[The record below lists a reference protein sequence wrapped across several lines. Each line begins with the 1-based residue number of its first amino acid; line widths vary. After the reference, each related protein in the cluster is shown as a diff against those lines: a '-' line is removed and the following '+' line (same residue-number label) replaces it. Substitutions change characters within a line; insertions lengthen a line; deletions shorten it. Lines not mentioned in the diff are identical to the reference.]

1 MVELEQR
8 EVLGQDF
15 KIYGDKEN
23 PLFLAKDV
31 KDWIEHSD
39 VSTMLRKIDQ
49 DEKETNNVCTLGGNQ
64 QAWFLTEDGLYEV
77 LMQSRKPIAKDI
89 AEIHGEELKRI
100 NQIINRNREEF
111 EDGID
116 IIDLKGCENFEVT
129 ICNHGLFTQNAI
141 NRASNIY
148 LLSEQGYM
156 ALVMLMRTDK
166 AKEIRK
172 QLRKEYFYL
181 KEEVQAV
188 TKIAEST
195 EETLKK
201 LNEHRFSNKRTIKTF
216 ENTDIL
222 HMPNLLLDF
231 NDYINTLPPIKR
243 LPLYKSGI
251 KGIERA
257 VNKMASNPA
266 MLPYICIA
274 NNNKELLLKA
284 KNKLENKR
292 NGGLK
297 TGLKKKITALEQTI
311 ESIAPNFSKYKCVDT
326 HGMSVNHLFE
336 TKIDLSTDR
345 LITTKTAMYRKWL
358 DKFPIEQIEG
368 FENVDWS
375 KEVNLYLKFIA
386 KDGYDADNLIKSF
399 VDTLSK
405 YYNKGEDNTVQIK
418 EAVIIDRC
426 KNYNDGK
433 IYFYMCN

>member
-1 MVELEQR
+1 MGLELPNIFGGFGE
-8 EVLGQDF
+8 
-15 KIYGDKEN
+15 DKKCI
-23 PLFLAKDV
+23 LAKTV
-31 KDWIEHSD
+31 
-39 VSTMLRKIDQ
+39 
-49 DEKETNNVCTLGGNQ
+49 
-64 QAWFLTEDGLYEV
+64 
-77 LMQSRKPIAKDI
+77 
-89 AEIHGEELKRI
+89 AEIHEVDLKRI
-100 NQIINRNREEF
+100 NELIKRNRDEF
-111 EDGID
+111 EDGVD
-116 IIDLKGCENFEVT
+116 IIDLKQTVAENDRSKNLVNMLT
-129 ICNHGLFTQNAI
+129 DVGYSSQNI
-141 NRASNIY
+141 KVSSNIY

-172 QLRKEYFYL
+172 QLRREYFYL

-188 TKIAEST
+188 TKIAESN

-231 NDYINTLPPIKR
+231 NNYINTLSPVKR
-243 LPLYKSGI
+243 LPLYKSAI

-311 ESIAPNFSKYKCVDT
+311 ESIAPSFSKYKCVDI

-336 TKIDLSTDR
+336 TKIDLFTDK
-345 LITTKTAMYRKWL
+345 LITTKTVAYRRWL
-358 DKFPIEQIEG
+358 NDFPLEQIEG

-375 KEVNLYLKFIA
+375 KEVNLYLKFVA
-386 KDGYDADNLIKSF
+386 KEGYDADNLIKSF

-426 KNYNDGK
+426 KDYNEGK

>member
-1 MVELEQR
+1 MTNEKLIKNLEIKGTTEFMGMELPNIYGGF
-8 EVLGQDF
+8 GQD
-15 KIYGDKEN
+15 KKCI
-23 PLFLAKDV
+23 LAKDV
-31 KDWIEHSD
+31 
-39 VSTMLRKIDQ
+39 
-49 DEKETNNVCTLGGNQ
+49 
-64 QAWFLTEDGLYEV
+64 
-77 LMQSRKPIAKDI
+77 
-89 AEIHGEELKRI
+89 AEIHKVELKE
-100 NQIINRNREEF
+100 INRLINNNIEEF

-116 IIDLKGCENFEVT
+116 IIDLNCSDYYSPQFLKELG
-129 ICNHGLFTQNAI
+129 FTKMQVSKAK
-141 NRASNIY
+141 NIY

-195 EETLKK
+195 AETLKK

-222 HMPNLLLDF
+222 HMPNLLLEF
-231 NDYINTLPPIKR
+231 NNYINTLPAVKR
-243 LPLYKSGI
+243 LPLYKSAI
-251 KGIERA
+251 KGIDRA
-257 VNKMASNPA
+257 VDKIGSNPV
-266 MLPYICIA
+266 MLPYVCIA

-311 ESIAPNFSKYKCVDT
+311 ESIAPSFSKYKCVDV

-336 TKIDLSTDR
+336 TKIDLFTDK
-345 LITTKTAMYRKWL
+345 LITTKTVAYRKWL
-358 DKFPIEQIEG
+358 DKFPIEQIKG

-386 KDGYDADNLIKSF
+386 KDKYDADNLIKSF

-426 KNYNDGK
+426 KEYSEGK

>member
-1 MVELEQR
+1 MINEKLIKNLEIKGTTEFMGLELPNIYGGF
-8 EVLGQDF
+8 GQD
-15 KIYGDKEN
+15 KKCI
-23 PLFLAKDV
+23 LAKDV
-31 KDWIEHSD
+31 
-39 VSTMLRKIDQ
+39 
-49 DEKETNNVCTLGGNQ
+49 
-64 QAWFLTEDGLYEV
+64 
-77 LMQSRKPIAKDI
+77 
-89 AEIHGEELKRI
+89 AEIHKVELKE
-100 NQIINRNREEF
+100 INRLINNNIEEF

-116 IIDLKGCENFEVT
+116 IIDLNCSDYYSPQFLKELG
-129 ICNHGLFTQNAI
+129 FTKMQVSKAK
-141 NRASNIY
+141 NIY

>member
-1 MVELEQR
+1 MTNEKLIKNLEIKGTTEFMGLELPNIYGGF
-8 EVLGQDF
+8 GQD
-15 KIYGDKEN
+15 KKCI
-23 PLFLAKDV
+23 LAKDV
-31 KDWIEHSD
+31 
-39 VSTMLRKIDQ
+39 
-49 DEKETNNVCTLGGNQ
+49 
-64 QAWFLTEDGLYEV
+64 
-77 LMQSRKPIAKDI
+77 
-89 AEIHGEELKRI
+89 AEIHKVELKE
-100 NQIINRNREEF
+100 INRLINNNIEEF

-116 IIDLKGCENFEVT
+116 IIDLNCSDYYSPQFLKELG
-129 ICNHGLFTQNAI
+129 FTKMQVSKAK
-141 NRASNIY
+141 NIY

-181 KEEVQAV
+181 KEEVQAI

-231 NDYINTLPPIKR
+231 NNYINTLSPVKR
-243 LPLYKSGI
+243 LPLYKSAI

-311 ESIAPNFSKYKCVDT
+311 ESIAPSFSKYKCVDI

-336 TKIDLSTDR
+336 TKIDLFTDK
-345 LITTKTAMYRKWL
+345 LITTKTVAYRRWL
-358 DKFPIEQIEG
+358 NDFPLEQIEG

-375 KEVNLYLKFIA
+375 KEVNLYLKFVA
-386 KDGYDADNLIKSF
+386 KEGYDADNLIKSF

-426 KNYNDGK
+426 KDYNEGK

>member
-1 MVELEQR
+1 MTNEKLIKNLEVKGTTEFMGMELPNIYGGF
-8 EVLGQDF
+8 GQD
-15 KIYGDKEN
+15 KKCI
-23 PLFLAKDV
+23 LAKDV
-31 KDWIEHSD
+31 
-39 VSTMLRKIDQ
+39 
-49 DEKETNNVCTLGGNQ
+49 
-64 QAWFLTEDGLYEV
+64 
-77 LMQSRKPIAKDI
+77 
-89 AEIHGEELKRI
+89 AEIHKVELKE
-100 NQIINRNREEF
+100 INRLINNNIEEF

-116 IIDLKGCENFEVT
+116 IIDLNCSDCYSPQFLKELG
-129 ICNHGLFTQNAI
+129 FTKMQVSKAK
-141 NRASNIY
+141 NIY

-172 QLRKEYFYL
+172 QLRREYFYL

-195 EETLKK
+195 AETLKK

-222 HMPNLLLDF
+222 HMPNLLLEF
-231 NDYINTLPPIKR
+231 NNYINTLPAIKR
-243 LPLYKSGI
+243 LPLYKSAI

-257 VNKMASNPA
+257 VNKMASNPT

-311 ESIAPNFSKYKCVDT
+311 ESIAPNFSKYKCVDI

-336 TKIDLSTDR
+336 TKIDLFTDR
-345 LITTKTAMYRKWL
+345 LITTKTVAYRRWL
-358 DKFPIEQIEG
+358 NDFPLEELKG
-368 FENVDWS
+368 FEDIDWS
-375 KEVNLYLKFIA
+375 KEVNLYLKFVA
-386 KDGYDADNLIKSF
+386 KEGYDADNLIKSF

>member
-1 MVELEQR
+1 MTNEKLIKNLEVKGTTKFMGLELPNIYGGF
-8 EVLGQDF
+8 GQD
-15 KIYGDKEN
+15 KKCI
-23 PLFLAKDV
+23 L
-31 KDWIEHSD
+31 
-39 VSTMLRKIDQ
+39 
-49 DEKETNNVCTLGGNQ
+49 
-64 QAWFLTEDGLYEV
+64 
-77 LMQSRKPIAKDI
+77 AKDI
-89 AEIHGEELKRI
+89 AEIHETRIDKVNELI
-100 NQIINRNREEF
+100 NNNIDEF
-111 EDGID
+111 EFGVD
-116 IIDLKGCENFEVT
+116 IIDLKVNLTKVYNLKELG
-129 ICNHGLFTQNAI
+129 FTKMQVSKAK
-141 NRASNIY
+141 NIY
-148 LLSEQGYM
+148 LLSEQGYV

-172 QLRKEYFYL
+172 QLRREYFYL

-188 TKIAEST
+188 TKIAESN
-195 EETLKK
+195 EKTLKK

-222 HMPNLLLDF
+222 HMPNLILEF
-231 NDYINTLPPIKR
+231 NDYINTLPAIKR

-311 ESIAPNFSKYKCVDT
+311 EAIAPDFSKYKCVNV
-326 HGMSVNHLFE
+326 HGMSVNHLFV
-336 TKIDLSTDR
+336 TKIDPFTDK
-345 LITTKTAMYRKWL
+345 LITTKTAIYRKWL
-358 DKFPIEQIEG
+358 EKFPMEQIKG
-368 FENVDWS
+368 FETVDWS
-375 KEVNLYLKFIA
+375 KEVNLYLKFVA
-386 KDGYDADNLIKSF
+386 KNKYDADNLIKSF

-405 YYNKGEDNTVQIK
+405 FYNCGEDNTVQIK

-426 KNYNDGK
+426 KDYSEGK

>member
-1 MVELEQR
+1 MTNEKLIKNLEVKGTTEFMGLELPNIFGGFGE
-8 EVLGQDF
+8 
-15 KIYGDKEN
+15 DKKCI
-23 PLFLAKDV
+23 LAKTV
-31 KDWIEHSD
+31 
-39 VSTMLRKIDQ
+39 
-49 DEKETNNVCTLGGNQ
+49 
-64 QAWFLTEDGLYEV
+64 
-77 LMQSRKPIAKDI
+77 
-89 AEIHGEELKRI
+89 AEIHEVDLKRI
-100 NQIINRNREEF
+100 NELIKRNRDEF
-111 EDGID
+111 EDGVD
-116 IIDLKGCENFEVT
+116 IIDLKQTVAENDRSKNLVNMLT
-129 ICNHGLFTQNAI
+129 DVGYSSQNI
-141 NRASNIY
+141 KVSSNIY

-172 QLRKEYFYL
+172 QLRREYFYL

-188 TKIAEST
+188 TKIAESN

-231 NDYINTLPPIKR
+231 NNYINTLSPVKR
-243 LPLYKSGI
+243 LPLYKSAI

-257 VNKMASNPA
+257 VNKMASNPT

-311 ESIAPNFSKYKCVDT
+311 ESIAPSFSKYKCVDT

-336 TKIDLSTDR
+336 TKIDPFTDR

-358 DKFPIEQIEG
+358 DKFPTEQIEG

-375 KEVNLYLKFIA
+375 KEVNLYLKFVA
-386 KDGYDADNLIKSF
+386 KEGYDADNLIKSF

-405 YYNKGEDNTVQIK
+405 FYNCGEDNTVQIK

-426 KNYNDGK
+426 KDYNEGK

>member
-1 MVELEQR
+1 MTNEKLIKNLEIKGTTEFMGLELPNIYGGF
-8 EVLGQDF
+8 GQD
-15 KIYGDKEN
+15 KKCI
-23 PLFLAKDV
+23 LAKDV
-31 KDWIEHSD
+31 
-39 VSTMLRKIDQ
+39 
-49 DEKETNNVCTLGGNQ
+49 
-64 QAWFLTEDGLYEV
+64 
-77 LMQSRKPIAKDI
+77 
-89 AEIHGEELKRI
+89 AEIHKVELKE
-100 NQIINRNREEF
+100 INRLINNNIEEF

-116 IIDLKGCENFEVT
+116 IIDLNCSDYYSPQFLKELG
-129 ICNHGLFTQNAI
+129 FTKMQVSKAK
-141 NRASNIY
+141 NIY

-181 KEEVQAV
+181 KEEVQAI

-231 NDYINTLPPIKR
+231 NDYINTLPAIKR
-243 LPLYKSGI
+243 LTLYKSAI
-251 KGIERA
+251 KGIDRA
-257 VNKMASNPA
+257 VDKIGSNPV
-266 MLPYICIA
+266 MLPYVCIA

-405 YYNKGEDNTVQIK
+405 FYNKGEDNTVQIK

-426 KNYNDGK
+426 KEYSEGK

>member
-1 MVELEQR
+1 MTNEKLIKNLEIKGTTEFMGMELSNIYGGF
-8 EVLGQDF
+8 GQD
-15 KIYGDKEN
+15 KKCI
-23 PLFLAKDV
+23 LV
-31 KDWIEHSD
+31 
-39 VSTMLRKIDQ
+39 
-49 DEKETNNVCTLGGNQ
+49 
-64 QAWFLTEDGLYEV
+64 
-77 LMQSRKPIAKDI
+77 KDI
-89 AEIHGEELKRI
+89 ANIHGEEVKE
-100 NQIINRNREEF
+100 INRLINNNIEEF
-111 EDGID
+111 EIGID
-116 IIDLKGCENFEVT
+116 IIDLNCSDYYSPQFLKELG
-129 ICNHGLFTQNAI
+129 FTKMQVSKAK
-141 NRASNIY
+141 NIY

-172 QLRKEYFYL
+172 QLRREYFYL

-216 ENTDIL
+216 ENAEAL
-222 HMPNLLLDF
+222 YMPNLILEF
-231 NDYINTLPPIKR
+231 NDYINTLSAIKR
-243 LPLYKSGI
+243 LPLIKSAI

-257 VNKMASNPA
+257 VDKIDSNPI

-311 ESIAPNFSKYKCVDT
+311 EAIAPDFSKYKCVDL

-336 TKIDLSTDR
+336 TKIDPFTDK

-358 DKFPIEQIEG
+358 DKFPIEQIKG
-368 FENVDWS
+368 FETVDWS
-375 KEVNLYLKFIA
+375 KEVNLYLKFVA
-386 KDGYDADNLIKSF
+386 KNKYDADNLIKSF

-405 YYNKGEDNTVQIK
+405 FYNKGEDNTVQIK

-426 KNYNDGK
+426 KSYNDGK

>member
-1 MVELEQR
+1 MTNEKLIKNLEIKGTTEFMGMELPNIYGGF
-8 EVLGQDF
+8 GQD
-15 KIYGDKEN
+15 KKCI
-23 PLFLAKDV
+23 LAKDV
-31 KDWIEHSD
+31 
-39 VSTMLRKIDQ
+39 
-49 DEKETNNVCTLGGNQ
+49 
-64 QAWFLTEDGLYEV
+64 
-77 LMQSRKPIAKDI
+77 AKV
-89 AEIHGEELKRI
+89 HKVELKE
-100 NQIINRNREEF
+100 INRLINNNIEEF

-116 IIDLKGCENFEVT
+116 IIDLKTGDYKEPVLEN
-129 ICNHGLFTQNAI
+129 GLITKAQWGNAK
-141 NRASNIY
+141 NIY

-172 QLRKEYFYL
+172 QLRREYFYL
-181 KEEVQAV
+181 KEEVQAI

-195 EETLKK
+195 AETLKK

-222 HMPNLLLDF
+222 HMPNLLLEF
-231 NDYINTLPPIKR
+231 NNYINTLPPIKR
-243 LPLYKSGI
+243 LTLYKSAI
-251 KGIERA
+251 KGIDRA
-257 VNKMASNPA
+257 VDKIGSNPV
-266 MLPYICIA
+266 MLPYVCIA

-311 ESIAPNFSKYKCVDT
+311 ESIAPNFSKYKCVDI

-336 TKIDLSTDR
+336 TKIDLFTDR
-345 LITTKTAMYRKWL
+345 LITTKTVAYRRWL
-358 DKFPIEQIEG
+358 NDFPLEELKG
-368 FENVDWS
+368 FEDIDWS
-375 KEVNLYLKFIA
+375 KEVNLYLKFVA
-386 KDGYDADNLIKSF
+386 KEGYDADNLIKSF

-426 KNYNDGK
+426 KDYNEGK

>member
-1 MVELEQR
+1 MTNEKLIKNLEVKGTTEFMGVELPNIFGGF
-8 EVLGQDF
+8 GQD
-15 KIYGDKEN
+15 KKCI
-23 PLFLAKDV
+23 L
-31 KDWIEHSD
+31 
-39 VSTMLRKIDQ
+39 
-49 DEKETNNVCTLGGNQ
+49 
-64 QAWFLTEDGLYEV
+64 
-77 LMQSRKPIAKDI
+77 AKDI
-89 AEIHGEELKRI
+89 AEIHKVELKE
-100 NQIINRNREEF
+100 INRLINNNIEEF

-116 IIDLKGCENFEVT
+116 IIDLNCSDYYSPQFLKELG
-129 ICNHGLFTQNAI
+129 FTKMQVSKAK
-141 NRASNIY
+141 NIY

-195 EETLKK
+195 AETLKK

-222 HMPNLLLDF
+222 HMPNLLLEF
-231 NDYINTLPPIKR
+231 NNYINTLPAIKR
-243 LPLYKSGI
+243 LPLYKSAI
-251 KGIERA
+251 KGIDRA
-257 VNKMASNPA
+257 VDKIGSNPV
-266 MLPYICIA
+266 MLPYVCIA

-311 ESIAPNFSKYKCVDT
+311 ESIAPSFSKYKCVDI

-336 TKIDLSTDR
+336 TKIDLFTDK
-345 LITTKTAMYRKWL
+345 LITTKTVAYRRWL
-358 DKFPIEQIEG
+358 NDFPLEQIEG
-368 FENVDWS
+368 FENVDWT
-375 KEVNLYLKFIA
+375 KEVNLYLKFVA
-386 KDGYDADNLIKSF
+386 KEGYDADNLIKSF

-426 KNYNDGK
+426 KEYSEGK

>member
-1 MVELEQR
+1 MTNEKLIKNLEIKGTTEFMGLELPNIYGGF
-8 EVLGQDF
+8 GQD
-15 KIYGDKEN
+15 KKCI
-23 PLFLAKDV
+23 LAKDV
-31 KDWIEHSD
+31 
-39 VSTMLRKIDQ
+39 
-49 DEKETNNVCTLGGNQ
+49 
-64 QAWFLTEDGLYEV
+64 
-77 LMQSRKPIAKDI
+77 
-89 AEIHGEELKRI
+89 AEIHKVELKE
-100 NQIINRNREEF
+100 INRLINNNIEEF

-116 IIDLKGCENFEVT
+116 IIDLNCSDYYSPQFLKELG
-129 ICNHGLFTQNAI
+129 FTKMQVSKAK
-141 NRASNIY
+141 NIY

-195 EETLKK
+195 AETLKK

-231 NDYINTLPPIKR
+231 NNYINTLPAIKR
-243 LPLYKSGI
+243 LPLYKSSI

-257 VNKMASNPA
+257 VNKMASNPT

-336 TKIDLSTDR
+336 TKIDLFTDR
-345 LITTKTAMYRKWL
+345 LITTKTVAYRRWL
-358 DKFPIEQIEG
+358 NDFPLEELKG
-368 FENVDWS
+368 FEDIDWT

-386 KDGYDADNLIKSF
+386 KEGYDADNLIKSF

>member
-1 MVELEQR
+1 MINEKLIKNLEIKGTTEFMGLELPNIYGGF
-8 EVLGQDF
+8 GQD
-15 KIYGDKEN
+15 KKCI
-23 PLFLAKDV
+23 LAKDV
-31 KDWIEHSD
+31 
-39 VSTMLRKIDQ
+39 
-49 DEKETNNVCTLGGNQ
+49 
-64 QAWFLTEDGLYEV
+64 
-77 LMQSRKPIAKDI
+77 
-89 AEIHGEELKRI
+89 AEIHKVELKE
-100 NQIINRNREEF
+100 INRLINNNIEEF

-116 IIDLKGCENFEVT
+116 IIDLNCSDYYSPQFLKELG
-129 ICNHGLFTQNAI
+129 FTKMQVSKAK
-141 NRASNIY
+141 NIY

-201 LNEHRFSNKRTIKTF
+201 LNKHRFSNKRTIKTF

>member
-1 MVELEQR
+1 MTNEKLIKNLEVKGTTEFMGMELPNIYGGF
-8 EVLGQDF
+8 GQD
-15 KIYGDKEN
+15 KKCI
-23 PLFLAKDV
+23 LAKDV
-31 KDWIEHSD
+31 
-39 VSTMLRKIDQ
+39 
-49 DEKETNNVCTLGGNQ
+49 
-64 QAWFLTEDGLYEV
+64 
-77 LMQSRKPIAKDI
+77 
-89 AEIHGEELKRI
+89 AEIHKVELKE
-100 NQIINRNREEF
+100 INRLINNNIEEF

-116 IIDLKGCENFEVT
+116 IIDLNCSDYYSPQFLKELG
-129 ICNHGLFTQNAI
+129 FTKMQVSKAK
-141 NRASNIY
+141 NIY

-181 KEEVQAV
+181 KEEVQAI

-195 EETLKK
+195 AETLKK

-222 HMPNLLLDF
+222 HMPNLLLEF
-231 NDYINTLPPIKR
+231 NNYINTLPAIKR

-311 ESIAPNFSKYKCVDT
+311 ESIAPSFSKYKCVDI

-336 TKIDLSTDR
+336 TKIDLFTDR
-345 LITTKTAMYRKWL
+345 LITTKTVAYRRWL
-358 DKFPIEQIEG
+358 NDFPLEQIEG
-368 FENVDWS
+368 FENVDWT
-375 KEVNLYLKFIA
+375 KEVNLYLKFVA
-386 KDGYDADNLIKSF
+386 KEGYDADNLIKSF

-426 KNYNDGK
+426 KEYSEGK

>member
-1 MVELEQR
+1 MTNEKLIKNLEIKGTTEFMGMELPNIFGGF
-8 EVLGQDF
+8 GQD
-15 KIYGDKEN
+15 KKCI
-23 PLFLAKDV
+23 L
-31 KDWIEHSD
+31 
-39 VSTMLRKIDQ
+39 
-49 DEKETNNVCTLGGNQ
+49 
-64 QAWFLTEDGLYEV
+64 
-77 LMQSRKPIAKDI
+77 AKDI
-89 AEIHGEELKRI
+89 AEIHETRIDKVNELI
-100 NQIINRNREEF
+100 NNNIDEF
-111 EDGID
+111 EFGVD
-116 IIDLKGCENFEVT
+116 IIDLKVNLSTDYNFKT
-129 ICNHGLFTQNAI
+129 LGFTKMQVSKAK
-141 NRASNIY
+141 NIY

-172 QLRKEYFYL
+172 QLRREYFYL

-195 EETLKK
+195 AETLKK

-222 HMPNLLLDF
+222 HMPNLLLEF
-231 NDYINTLPPIKR
+231 NNYINTLPAIKR
-243 LPLYKSGI
+243 LPLYKSAI
-251 KGIERA
+251 KGIDRA
-257 VNKMASNPA
+257 VDKIGSNPV
-266 MLPYICIA
+266 MLPYVCIA

-311 ESIAPNFSKYKCVDT
+311 ESIAPNFSKYKCVDV

-336 TKIDLSTDR
+336 TKIDLFTDK
-345 LITTKTAMYRKWL
+345 LITTKTVAYRRWL
-358 DKFPIEQIEG
+358 NDFPLEELKG

-375 KEVNLYLKFIA
+375 KEVNLYLKFVA
-386 KDGYDADNLIKSF
+386 KEGYDADNLIKSF

>member
-1 MVELEQR
+1 MTNEKLIKNLEIKGITNFMGMELPNIYGGF
-8 EVLGQDF
+8 GQD
-15 KIYGDKEN
+15 KKCI
-23 PLFLAKDV
+23 LAKTV
-31 KDWIEHSD
+31 
-39 VSTMLRKIDQ
+39 
-49 DEKETNNVCTLGGNQ
+49 
-64 QAWFLTEDGLYEV
+64 
-77 LMQSRKPIAKDI
+77 
-89 AEIHGEELKRI
+89 AEIHEVDLKRI
-100 NQIINRNREEF
+100 NQIINRNRTEF
-111 EDGID
+111 EDGVD
-116 IIDLKGCENFEVT
+116 ILDLKQTVTDCNRSENLVNMLT
-129 ICNHGLFTQNAI
+129 DVGYSSQNI
-141 NRASNIY
+141 KVSSNIY

-172 QLRKEYFYL
+172 QLRREYFYL

-222 HMPNLLLDF
+222 HMPNLLLEF
-231 NDYINTLPPIKR
+231 NDYINTLPAVKR
-243 LPLYKSGI
+243 LPLYKSAI
-251 KGIERA
+251 KGIDRA

-311 ESIAPNFSKYKCVDT
+311 ESIAPNFSKYKCVDI

-336 TKIDLSTDR
+336 TKIDLFTDK
-345 LITTKTAMYRKWL
+345 LITTKTVAYRRWL
-358 DKFPIEQIEG
+358 NDFPIEQIEG

-375 KEVNLYLKFIA
+375 KEVNLYLKFVA
-386 KDGYDADNLIKSF
+386 KEGYDADNLIKSF

>member
-1 MVELEQR
+1 MTNEKLIKNLEIKGTTEFMGLELPNIYGGF
-8 EVLGQDF
+8 GQD
-15 KIYGDKEN
+15 KKCI
-23 PLFLAKDV
+23 LAKDV
-31 KDWIEHSD
+31 
-39 VSTMLRKIDQ
+39 
-49 DEKETNNVCTLGGNQ
+49 
-64 QAWFLTEDGLYEV
+64 
-77 LMQSRKPIAKDI
+77 
-89 AEIHGEELKRI
+89 AEIHKVQSKE
-100 NQIINRNREEF
+100 INRLINNNIEEF

-116 IIDLKGCENFEVT
+116 IIDLNCSDYYSPQFLKELG
-129 ICNHGLFTQNAI
+129 FTKMQVSKAK
-141 NRASNIY
+141 NIY

-181 KEEVQAV
+181 KEEVQAI

-231 NDYINTLPPIKR
+231 NNYINTLSPVKR
-243 LPLYKSGI
+243 LPLYKSAI

-311 ESIAPNFSKYKCVDT
+311 ESIAPSFSKYKCVDI

-336 TKIDLSTDR
+336 TKIDLFTDK
-345 LITTKTAMYRKWL
+345 LITTKTVAYRRWL
-358 DKFPIEQIEG
+358 NDFPLEQIEG

-375 KEVNLYLKFIA
+375 KEVNLYLKFVA
-386 KDGYDADNLIKSF
+386 KEGYDADNLIKSF

-405 YYNKGEDNTVQIK
+405 YYNKG
-418 EAVIIDRC
+418 
-426 KNYNDGK
+426 
-433 IYFYMCN
+433 

>member
-1 MVELEQR
+1 MQVS
-8 EVLGQDF
+8 
-15 KIYGDKEN
+15 K
-23 PLFLAKDV
+23 AK
-31 KDWIEHSD
+31 
-39 VSTMLRKIDQ
+39 
-49 DEKETNNVCTLGGNQ
+49 
-64 QAWFLTEDGLYEV
+64 
-77 LMQSRKPIAKDI
+77 
-89 AEIHGEELKRI
+89 
-100 NQIINRNREEF
+100 
-111 EDGID
+111 
-116 IIDLKGCENFEVT
+116 
-129 ICNHGLFTQNAI
+129 
-141 NRASNIY
+141 NIY

-172 QLRKEYFYL
+172 QLRREYFYL

-195 EETLKK
+195 AETLKK

-222 HMPNLLLDF
+222 HMPNLLLEF
-231 NDYINTLPPIKR
+231 NNYINTLPAIKR
-243 LPLYKSGI
+243 LPLYKSAI

-257 VNKMASNPA
+257 VNKMASNPT

-311 ESIAPNFSKYKCVDT
+311 ESIAPNFSKYKCVDI

-336 TKIDLSTDR
+336 TKIDLFTDR
-345 LITTKTAMYRKWL
+345 LITTKTVAYRRWL
-358 DKFPIEQIEG
+358 NDFPLEELKG
-368 FENVDWS
+368 FEDIDWS
-375 KEVNLYLKFIA
+375 KEVNLYLKFVA
-386 KDGYDADNLIKSF
+386 KEGYDADNLIKSF

>member
-1 MVELEQR
+1 MKNEKLIKNLEIKGTTEFMGMELPNIYGGF
-8 EVLGQDF
+8 GQD
-15 KIYGDKEN
+15 KKCI
-23 PLFLAKDV
+23 L
-31 KDWIEHSD
+31 
-39 VSTMLRKIDQ
+39 
-49 DEKETNNVCTLGGNQ
+49 
-64 QAWFLTEDGLYEV
+64 
-77 LMQSRKPIAKDI
+77 AKDI
-89 AEIHGEELKRI
+89 AEIHDTRI
-100 NQIINRNREEF
+100 DKINALINNNLDEF
-111 EDGID
+111 EKGID
-116 IIDLKGCENFEVT
+116 IIDLKTEPCQGFVLEN
-129 ICNHGLFTQNAI
+129 GLFTKAQWGNAK
-141 NRASNIY
+141 NIY

-172 QLRKEYFYL
+172 QLRREYFYL

-195 EETLKK
+195 AETLKK

-222 HMPNLLLDF
+222 HMPNLLLEF
-231 NDYINTLPPIKR
+231 NDYINTLPAVKR
-243 LPLYKSGI
+243 LPLYKSAI
-251 KGIERA
+251 KGIDRA

-266 MLPYICIA
+266 MLPYVCIA

-311 ESIAPNFSKYKCVDT
+311 ESIAPNFSKYKCVDV

-336 TKIDLSTDR
+336 TKIDSFTDR

-358 DKFPIEQIEG
+358 NDFPLEQIEG
-368 FENVDWS
+368 FENVDWT

-405 YYNKGEDNTVQIK
+405 FYNKGEDNTVQIK

-426 KNYNDGK
+426 KEYSEGK

>member
-1 MVELEQR
+1 MTNEKLIKNLEIKGTTEFMGMELPNIYGGF
-8 EVLGQDF
+8 GQD
-15 KIYGDKEN
+15 KKCI
-23 PLFLAKDV
+23 LAKDV
-31 KDWIEHSD
+31 
-39 VSTMLRKIDQ
+39 
-49 DEKETNNVCTLGGNQ
+49 
-64 QAWFLTEDGLYEV
+64 
-77 LMQSRKPIAKDI
+77 
-89 AEIHGEELKRI
+89 AEIHKVELKE
-100 NQIINRNREEF
+100 INRLINNNIEEF

-116 IIDLKGCENFEVT
+116 IIDLNCSDCYSPQFLKELG
-129 ICNHGLFTQNAI
+129 FTKMQVSKAK
-141 NRASNIY
+141 NIY

-172 QLRKEYFYL
+172 QLRREYFYL
-181 KEEVQAV
+181 KEEVQAI

-195 EETLKK
+195 AETLKK

-222 HMPNLLLDF
+222 HMPNLLLEF
-231 NDYINTLPPIKR
+231 NNYINTLPPIKR
-243 LPLYKSGI
+243 LTLYKSAI
-251 KGIERA
+251 KGIDRA
-257 VNKMASNPA
+257 VDKIGSNPV
-266 MLPYICIA
+266 MLPYVCIA

-311 ESIAPNFSKYKCVDT
+311 ESIAPNFSKYKCVDI

-336 TKIDLSTDR
+336 TKIDLFTDR
-345 LITTKTAMYRKWL
+345 LITTKTVAYRRWL
-358 DKFPIEQIEG
+358 NDFPLEELKG
-368 FENVDWS
+368 FEDIDWS
-375 KEVNLYLKFIA
+375 KEVNLYLKFVA
-386 KDGYDADNLIKSF
+386 KEGYDADNLIKSF

>member
-1 MVELEQR
+1 MTNEKLIKNLEIKGTTEFMGLELPNIYGGF
-8 EVLGQDF
+8 GQD
-15 KIYGDKEN
+15 KKCI
-23 PLFLAKDV
+23 LAKDV
-31 KDWIEHSD
+31 
-39 VSTMLRKIDQ
+39 
-49 DEKETNNVCTLGGNQ
+49 
-64 QAWFLTEDGLYEV
+64 
-77 LMQSRKPIAKDI
+77 
-89 AEIHGEELKRI
+89 AEIHKVELKE
-100 NQIINRNREEF
+100 INRLINNNIEEF

-116 IIDLKGCENFEVT
+116 IIDLNCSDYYSPQFLKELG
-129 ICNHGLFTQNAI
+129 FTKMQVSKAK
-141 NRASNIY
+141 NIY

-166 AKEIRK
+166 SKEIRK

-181 KEEVQAV
+181 KEEVQAI

-231 NDYINTLPPIKR
+231 NDYINTLPAIKR
-243 LPLYKSGI
+243 LTLYKSAI
-251 KGIERA
+251 KGIDRA
-257 VNKMASNPA
+257 VDKIGSNPV
-266 MLPYICIA
+266 MLPYVCIA

-405 YYNKGEDNTVQIK
+405 FYNKGEDNTVQIK

-426 KNYNDGK
+426 KEYSEGK

>member
-1 MVELEQR
+1 MTNEKLIKNLEIKGTTEFMGLELPNIFGGF
-8 EVLGQDF
+8 GQD
-15 KIYGDKEN
+15 KKCI
-23 PLFLAKDV
+23 L
-31 KDWIEHSD
+31 
-39 VSTMLRKIDQ
+39 
-49 DEKETNNVCTLGGNQ
+49 
-64 QAWFLTEDGLYEV
+64 
-77 LMQSRKPIAKDI
+77 AKDI
-89 AEIHGEELKRI
+89 AEIHDTRIDKINELI
-100 NQIINRNREEF
+100 NNNIDEF
-111 EDGID
+111 EFGVD
-116 IIDLKGCENFEVT
+116 IIDLKVNLSTDYNFKT
-129 ICNHGLFTQNAI
+129 LGFTKMQVSKAK
-141 NRASNIY
+141 NIY

-172 QLRKEYFYL
+172 QLRREYFYL

-195 EETLKK
+195 AETLKK

-222 HMPNLLLDF
+222 HMPNLLLEF
-231 NDYINTLPPIKR
+231 NNYINTLPPVKR
-243 LPLYKSGI
+243 LPLYKSSI

-336 TKIDLSTDR
+336 TKIDLFTDR
-345 LITTKTAMYRKWL
+345 LITTKTVAYRKWL
-358 DKFPIEQIEG
+358 DKFPIEQIKG

-375 KEVNLYLKFIA
+375 KEVNLYLKFVA
-386 KDGYDADNLIKSF
+386 KEGYDADNLIKSF

-426 KNYNDGK
+426 KDYNEGK